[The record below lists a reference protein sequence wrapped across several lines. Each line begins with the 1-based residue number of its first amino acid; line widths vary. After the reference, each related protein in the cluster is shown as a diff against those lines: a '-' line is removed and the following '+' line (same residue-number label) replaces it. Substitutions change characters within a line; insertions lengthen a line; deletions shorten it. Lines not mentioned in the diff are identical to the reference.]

1 MLCTV
6 CGRSNDD
13 TSRFCRQCGS
23 TLPASSSTGGQTS
36 LPKPPEPGPIR
47 LAEGKNP
54 VVALLFSIFLG
65 FGQFYN
71 GDFKRGVLF
80 FFLYCIGL
88 FLIPVTGGASI
99 ILVWLWGAVNAYN
112 VAARRTPL
120 WT

>member
-6 CGRSNDD
+6 CGRPNDD

-23 TLPASSSTGGQTS
+23 TLPVTGSTGGQPS
-36 LPKPPEPGPIR
+36 KPQELVSVR

-54 VVALLFSIFLG
+54 IVALLFSLFLG

-80 FFLYCIGL
+80 YFLYVIGA
-88 FLIPVTGGASI
+88 FLIPLTGGASL

-120 WT
+120 WV